1 MVYLTFE
8 EYNLSEFASINAQST
23 MCDVIVTSL
32 TTQRFVHR
40 TSVDSKNQLQPGYLK
55 GWGAHWKVRKNI
67 LKIHNVK
74 TLRCFKI
81 MFSVKHTPKAIYC

>member
-1 MVYLTFE
+1 MNWRQL
-8 EYNLSEFASINAQST
+8 NAQST

-55 GWGAHWKVRKNI
+55 GWGAHWKVRK
-67 LKIHNVK
+67 LKY
-74 TLRCFKI
+74 
-81 MFSVKHTPKAIYC
+81 PKNT